1 MSPVRVNRCATRKA
15 EAQLQV
21 HAAVPKAS
29 SSGQCVARSR
39 VCATQIIVEH
49 LHVCAQSSACASA
62 YFANIDSTLKG
73 AGELKQ
79 SLACKLQP
87 L

>member
-39 VCATQIIVEH
+39 VCATQIIVER
-49 LHVCAQSSACASA
+49 LHVCAQSSARKPLL
-62 YFANIDSTLKG
+62 TLQTSNQHSR
-73 AGELKQ
+73 ELEN
-79 SLACKLQP
+79 
-87 L
+87 

>member
-1 MSPVRVNRCATRKA
+1 MNRCATRKA

-49 LHVCAQSSACASA
+49 LHVCAQSSACKPML
-62 YFANIDSTLKG
+62 TLQTSNQHSR
-73 AGELKQ
+73 ELEN
-79 SLACKLQP
+79 
-87 L
+87 